1 MPKKRLIPLLFALAY
16 IVVPVGAVYLQV
28 TLSKGAAV
36 HAAHAPAMSVTP
48 AVLRAPPAEPDALV
62 AL

>member
-1 MPKKRLIPLLFALAY
+1 MTTKRLIPLLFALAY

-36 HAAHAPAMSVTP
+36 HAAHAPTLSVTR
-48 AVLRAPPAEPDALV
+48 AILRGPPAGPDALV